1 MEAELN
7 AAKNSSLGL
16 NFFKTIPLGFWGH
29 KYKSLPL
36 SETTKGMTKLLACV
50 HICEKRSL
58 EILMKIAG
66 LNF

>member
-29 KYKSLPL
+29 KYK